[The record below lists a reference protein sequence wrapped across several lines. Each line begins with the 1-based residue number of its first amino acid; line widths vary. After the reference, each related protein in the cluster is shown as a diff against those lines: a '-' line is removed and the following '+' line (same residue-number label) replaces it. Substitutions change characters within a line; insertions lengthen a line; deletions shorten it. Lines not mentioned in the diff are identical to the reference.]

1 MTDIWVLL
9 VGQATWQTVLVA
21 GVVLALVRVGRR
33 LPAGIRHGLL
43 AVALLKFLTP
53 PFLAAPT
60 GVLAALAAP
69 VTIIDHSAV
78 GPSEP
83 AEWLSILAALHLTG
97 TAAMIGFVLAAW
109 VRSRLWVRRG
119 SPAPAHAAQ
128 VCETVGKRLG
138 MPRHVEL
145 LLSAD

>member
-21 GVVLALVRVGRR
+21 GIVLALVRVGRKW
-33 LPAGIRHGLL
+33 PAGVRHGLL

-53 PFLAAPT
+53 PFLGAPT

-69 VTIIDHSAV
+69 VTMIENSPV

-83 AEWLSILAALHLTG
+83 AKWLSVLAAVHLTG
-97 TAAMIGFVLAAW
+97 TAAMICFVLAAW
-109 VRSRLWVRRG
+109 VRSRVDP
-119 SPAPAHAAQ
+119 PAP
-128 VCETVGKRLG
+128 
-138 MPRHVEL
+138 
-145 LLSAD
+145 